1 MNSMKF
7 ESLDEDLE
15 DLLDKIYEKLETGVP
30 SKHCNEERKR
40 FIFNLDQSLNRA
52 KNILNKME
60 IQAKQAPVKYQA
72 KMNSKI
78 SNYNGEIQRYR
89 TRVNQLRYPDFNDSE
104 NINPVSHNSSADLET
119 NIRKQVL
126 IGTATLDRTSESL
139 ARSHTIAIE
148 TEQIGTEVLGELG
161 TQRETLERTRDRL
174 VETHEEI
181 SRSKKIIRA
190 IGRNLFYNKILLIV
204 IIILEMLILGGLIYW
219 KFFT

>member
-1 MNSMKF
+1 
-7 ESLDEDLE
+7 
-15 DLLDKIYEKLETGVP
+15 
-30 SKHCNEERKR
+30 
-40 FIFNLDQSLNRA
+40 
-52 KNILNKME
+52 ME
-60 IQAKQAPVKYQA
+60 VQAKQAPVKYQA

-104 NINPVSHNSSADLET
+104 NINPVSHNSSSDLET
-119 NIRKQVL
+119 NIRKQIL
-126 IGTATLDRTSESL
+126 IGTTTLDRTSESL

-161 TQRETLERTRDRL
+161 TQRETLERARDRL